1 MLLNK
6 PARVE
11 ALKLIPHIHDAS
23 LQRRGRRLPGK
34 NTGYPKKQTA
44 KSEGNSG

>member
-11 ALKLIPHIHDAS
+11 ALKLIPHIHDAKS
-23 LQRRGRRLPGK
+23 TKAGPTTTGE
-34 NTGYPKKQTA
+34 NTGYQADSKK
-44 KSEGNSG
+44 